1 MSLEVVLLVGAAII
15 LTAVMVAKLGDRIG
29 LPALLLFLG
38 LGIVLQV
45 TTPQLNLT
53 DAGLAHDLGFAA
65 LVLIL
70 AEGGLSTNWD
80 EIKPA
85 ILPAVLLA
93 SGGVILGIVLMGLF
107 GWAALGLP
115 LAVAVLLGAVMAPT
129 DSAAVFS
136 VLRHVPLPPKIRS
149 ILEGES
155 GLNDAPSVLLAIAAT
170 NLAMG
175 RTEIDL
181 GLVWTG
187 LIIIAELIGGIA
199 VGAGLGW
206 LGVRLLRGLA
216 LPASGLYPLASL
228 GWAVLAYGL
237 GGLVHVSGFAAVY
250 VCAVVLG
257 NGKLPHRHATRSFAE
272 GIGWIA
278 QIGLFVMLGLLS
290 DVSRITGRDVVV
302 AVVAGLFL
310 TFVVRPITV
319 WVCTAGVGLGNREK
333 IFLSWGGLRGA
344 VPIILATIPMAA
356 GLRGSDS
363 IFDLVFVAVIVLTV
377 LNGPTLP
384 WLARKLGL
392 AGEGEADQLDIE
404 VAPLDRSEAVL
415 VQVEVPSQS
424 KLHGVA
430 VSELRLPSNV
440 SVSLII
446 RGDRMF
452 APHDRD
458 LIRTG
463 DDLLIVTPAALRSK
477 VERRIQLIGRAGRLA
492 TWTELGRRRA

>member
-1 MSLEVVLLVGAAII
+1 MSLEVVLLVGAAIVV
-15 LTAVMVAKLGDRIG
+15 TAVMVAKLGDRIG

-45 TTPQLNLT
+45 TTPQLDLT

-70 AEGGLSTNWD
+70 AEGGLSTSWD

-107 GWAALGLP
+107 GWAVLGLP

-136 VLRHVPLPPKIRS
+136 VLRHVPLPSKIRS

-181 GLVWTG
+181 GLAWTAV
-187 LIIIAELIGGIA
+187 IILGELVGGIA
-199 VGAGLGW
+199 LGAGLGW

-237 GGLVHVSGFAAVY
+237 GGLAHVSGFAAVY

-257 NGKLPHRHATRSFAE
+257 NGKLPHRHATRSFVE

-290 DVSRITGRDVVV
+290 DVGRITGREVVV
-302 AVVAGLFL
+302 AVAAGVFL
-310 TFVVRPITV
+310 TVVVRPITV
-319 WVCTAGVGLGNREK
+319 WVCTAGVGLNNREK
-333 IFLSWGGLRGA
+333 VFLSWGGLRGA

-356 GLRGSDS
+356 GLRGSDY
-363 IFDLVFVAVIVLTV
+363 IFDLVFVAVIILTV

-384 WLARKLGL
+384 WVARKLGL
-392 AGEGEADQLDIE
+392 VGEADQLDIE

-415 VQVEVPSQS
+415 VQMEVPERS

-430 VSELRLPSNV
+430 VSELRLPPNV

-452 APHDRD
+452 APHGRD

-463 DDLLIVTPAALRSK
+463 DDLLIVTPASLRSQ
-477 VERRIQLIGRAGRLA
+477 VERRMQLIGRAGRLA
-492 TWTELGRRRA
+492 TWNELGRRRT